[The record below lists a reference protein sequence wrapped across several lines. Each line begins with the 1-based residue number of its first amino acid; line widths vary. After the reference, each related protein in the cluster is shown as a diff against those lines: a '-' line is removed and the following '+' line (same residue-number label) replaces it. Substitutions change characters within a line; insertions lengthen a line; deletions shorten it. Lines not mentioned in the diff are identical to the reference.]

1 MKKRVVCPDCKQV
14 MKKEKG
20 MTVGDVLEC
29 RNCGCEVEILSVEPL
44 EYRELLEE
52 K

>member
-1 MKKRVVCPDCKQV
+1 MKEKIVCPDCKQT
-14 MKKEKG
+14 MKEEKE
-20 MTVGDVLEC
+20 MMVGDVLEC

-44 EYRELLEE
+44 KCRELLEE